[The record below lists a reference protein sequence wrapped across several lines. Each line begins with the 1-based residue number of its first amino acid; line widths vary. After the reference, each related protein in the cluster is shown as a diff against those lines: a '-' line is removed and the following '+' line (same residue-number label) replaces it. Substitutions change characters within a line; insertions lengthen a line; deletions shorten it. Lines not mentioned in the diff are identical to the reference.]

1 MNVFNIYG
9 NLLLPTQSHGNPPT
23 HSQIWTIVS
32 QFRAEA
38 MGTVISKA
46 KLRLQGGCEGGGGQ
60 QGGQTHGHVGIGED
74 LDENPGHSLPKG
86 ITSWDE
92 KKVNMTQ
99 DVVLTCEHLMLVHY
113 SKRD

>member
-1 MNVFNIYG
+1 
-9 NLLLPTQSHGNPPT
+9 
-23 HSQIWTIVS
+23 
-32 QFRAEA
+32 

-86 ITSWDE
+86 ITS
-92 KKVNMTQ
+92 
-99 DVVLTCEHLMLVHY
+99 
-113 SKRD
+113 